1 MPIVL
6 SSNARRPQSKCLQVE
21 TLKLETRQ
29 RLLQNIDAR
38 YDALS
43 ELKSKHESEIE
54 MVTRQ
59 IDHLHE
65 QLEEAMKSR

>member
-1 MPIVL
+1 M
-6 SSNARRPQSKCLQVE
+6 
-21 TLKLETRQ
+21 KLETRQ